1 MGVGVGRLGNYASFA
16 VTSIAGLLRCTRPD
30 FLFIES
36 PPLSLAVPGVALGA
50 AWGARTVLNVADL
63 WPDSVREFG
72 VLRDGLLLR
81 LAGRLESWAYR
92 HVTFLS
98 AVTA

>member
-36 PPLSLAVPGVALGA
+36 PPLSLAVPGAALGA
-50 AWGARTVLNVADL
+50 ACGARTVLNVADL
-63 WPDSVREFG
+63 LPDSVREFAS
-72 VLRDGLLLR
+72 LPHASLPRPPPPPQTTP
-81 LAGRLESWAYR
+81 SP
-92 HVTFLS
+92 HSPPPPPF
-98 AVTA
+98 